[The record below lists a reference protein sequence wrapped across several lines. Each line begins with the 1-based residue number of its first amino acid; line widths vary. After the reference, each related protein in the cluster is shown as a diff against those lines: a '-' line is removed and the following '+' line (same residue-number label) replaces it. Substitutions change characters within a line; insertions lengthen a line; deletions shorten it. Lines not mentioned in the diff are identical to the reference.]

1 MQRIQQLQSETG
13 TGFAASEAPTG
24 GDILARNRVA

>member
-1 MQRIQQLQSETG
+1 MNRKKEIQKTG
-13 TGFAASEAPTG
+13 TGFAASETPTG